1 MLLGQ
6 RQDVEEDS
14 GNEYTDMIKIHCCI
28 KKKKAKTE
36 SPERK
41 QVLTQELYKLSKPA
55 PESKPTK
62 ENKGLVQSSQ
72 KLLSDTTKQSIKS
85 TALLLQS
92 CHSQSPTSNQNKTAA
107 SQDFLHLHSGNSMG
121 VRDFPNWLKQT
132 FQNTSGCSLPSLL
145 SQAGG
150 SSIPA
155 MPTTLSWYTQ

>member
-6 RQDVEEDS
+6 RQIVEEDS

-62 ENKGLVQSSQ
+62 ENKGKQRKQSSQ
-72 KLLSDTTKQSIKS
+72 KLLSDTTKHCQ
-85 TALLLQS
+85 
-92 CHSQSPTSNQNKTAA
+92 
-107 SQDFLHLHSGNSMG
+107 
-121 VRDFPNWLKQT
+121 
-132 FQNTSGCSLPSLL
+132 
-145 SQAGG
+145 
-150 SSIPA
+150 
-155 MPTTLSWYTQ
+155 